1 MRKIL
6 HASLACLLF
15 LGLFVGCSP
24 SNKYTI
30 TFDTDG
36 GTSVSNITVEKD
48 KEVEL
53 PLETTKTGYKFNGWM
68 DNTGRVVAST
78 ITVSE
83 NIALKAS
90 WISVDAETITVSFD
104 SDGGTKV
111 ADLKVIKGE
120 TLKLPESPTKDGY
133 TFRCWVDINEV
144 PVYDDALLAEDT
156 ALKAIWERSVAETI
170 TIKFNSDGGSK
181 VNDITIT
188 KGTNL
193 KLPTPPTKVG
203 YTFRVWVDQN
213 ENPIYDNAL
222 LDGST
227 TLKAVWDSNTITIKF
242 NSDGGSKVNDITMT
256 KGGSLKLP
264 TPPTKQGC
272 TFSVWVDQNSTPI
285 YDRAKLSDST
295 TLKAIWNIT
304 ITFNSD
310 GGTSVDPIT
319 IQSGQGL
326 TLPTP
331 PTKSG
336 YIFRVWMDQNETP
349 VYDGA
354 LLGESTTLTAF
365 WDNASTDTFR
375 VTFDSN
381 GGSKVADVLVVKGE
395 TLKLPDP
402 PFRNGYTFQ
411 TWVDQ
416 YETPIYEGA
425 LLDGDINLK
434 AVWIK
439 N

>member
-144 PVYDDALLAEDT
+144 PIYDDALLSEDT
-156 ALKAIWERSVAETI
+156 ALKAIWERPVTDTI
-170 TIKFNSDGGSK
+170 TIKFDSDGGSR
-181 VNDITIT
+181 VNDLTIN
-188 KGTNL
+188 KG
-193 KLPTPPTKVG
+193 
-203 YTFRVWVDQN
+203 D
-213 ENPIYDNAL
+213 
-222 LDGST
+222 
-227 TLKAVWDSNTITIKF
+227 
-242 NSDGGSKVNDITMT
+242 
-256 KGGSLKLP
+256 SLKLP

-272 TFSVWVDQNSTPI
+272 TFSVWVDPNSTPI
-285 YDRAKLSDST
+285 YDGAKLSDST

-319 IQSGQGL
+319 IQSGQTL
-326 TLPTP
+326 TLLTP

-416 YETPIYEGA
+416 YETPIYDGA

>member
-15 LGLFVGCSP
+15 LGLLVGCSP

-30 TFDTDG
+30 TFDVDG
-36 GTSVSNITVEKD
+36 GTEVSSITVEKD

-144 PVYDDALLAEDT
+144 PIYDDALLSEDT
-156 ALKAIWERSVAETI
+156 ALKAIWERPVTDTI
-170 TIKFNSDGGSK
+170 TIKFDSDGGSQ
-181 VNDITIT
+181 VNDLTIN
-188 KGTNL
+188 KG
-193 KLPTPPTKVG
+193 
-203 YTFRVWVDQN
+203 
-213 ENPIYDNAL
+213 E
-222 LDGST
+222 
-227 TLKAVWDSNTITIKF
+227 
-242 NSDGGSKVNDITMT
+242 
-256 KGGSLKLP
+256 SLK
-264 TPPTKQGC
+264 
-272 TFSVWVDQNSTPI
+272 
-285 YDRAKLSDST
+285 
-295 TLKAIWNIT
+295 
-304 ITFNSD
+304 
-310 GGTSVDPIT
+310 
-319 IQSGQGL
+319 
-326 TLPTP
+326 LPTP

-354 LLGESTTLTAF
+354 LLGESMTLTAF